1 MNAKKVDFNLFG
13 KGSPDFSKIHSPIEY
28 SLMAEKIK
36 KKFSNKSK
44 QKNIVI
50 LSSYTSEILR
60 DYLYVELAKRSL
72 NCKLT
77 FLPFNQLEQ
86 EIFNEKSKI
95 YNKKTDMILLLFLI
109 EDFVN
114 LNKVNS
120 KQLMSKATKLI
131 RTIRQKS
138 SAKIFISNFF
148 ERHEHSCGD
157 LYFNNYNDTITI
169 LNFNK
174 LFLRFIKTMNDVFL
188 LDFRSL
194 IFDFGI
200 KNIFEKKLEYI
211 AKVPFSSGGQVSISK
226 LIARCIATSYKP
238 TSKCLVLDA
247 DNTLWGGVVGE
258 LGKDNIQLSE
268 SYPGNTFKDF
278 QRYIL
283 KLHKRGIILALAS
296 KNNFEDVREVFS
308 KNDDALLK
316 LKHFS
321 SIQVNWDEKFINLQK
336 ISTELNIGLDSLVFF
351 DDSPFERELIRN
363 KLPSVNIIDVPND
376 SSKYIQVLED
386 SEYFDTYSI
395 SSEDKKRNLIYRQE
409 KKRKVLRDSSKDIDA
424 FLKNLD
430 MTAKFYKLSSKDLSR
445 AVQLLSKTNQFNLTT
460 KRHSESNLV
469 SFLNKGGLGYTM
481 RIADCFGDNGVVGLI
496 LIKKTQS
503 RWHID
508 SLLLSCRVIGRKA
521 EDLLLSYALNSL
533 FKIEKKTTIEV
544 SGEYI
549 KTERNS
555 LVKDFFKQ
563 RGFSL
568 KNNLLYKKLSKK
580 MLMPKFFKLIN

>member
-1 MNAKKVDFNLFG
+1 
-13 KGSPDFSKIHSPIEY
+13 
-28 SLMAEKIK
+28 
-36 KKFSNKSK
+36 
-44 QKNIVI
+44 
-50 LSSYTSEILR
+50 
-60 DYLYVELAKRSL
+60 
-72 NCKLT
+72 
-77 FLPFNQLEQ
+77 
-86 EIFNEKSKI
+86 
-95 YNKKTDMILLLFLI
+95 MILLLFLI

-283 KLHKRGIILALAS
+283 KLHKRGIILALATKIILRMS
-296 KNNFEDVREVFS
+296 KKYFQRTMM
-308 KNDDALLK
+308 
-316 LKHFS
+316 HFL
-321 SIQVNWDEKFINLQK
+321 N
-336 ISTELNIGLDSLVFF
+336 LNIFH
-351 DDSPFERELIRN
+351 R
-363 KLPSVNIIDVPND
+363 
-376 SSKYIQVLED
+376 
-386 SEYFDTYSI
+386 
-395 SSEDKKRNLIYRQE
+395 
-409 KKRKVLRDSSKDIDA
+409 
-424 FLKNLD
+424 
-430 MTAKFYKLSSKDLSR
+430 
-445 AVQLLSKTNQFNLTT
+445 
-460 KRHSESNLV
+460 
-469 SFLNKGGLGYTM
+469 
-481 RIADCFGDNGVVGLI
+481 
-496 LIKKTQS
+496 
-503 RWHID
+503 
-508 SLLLSCRVIGRKA
+508 
-521 EDLLLSYALNSL
+521 
-533 FKIEKKTTIEV
+533 FK
-544 SGEYI
+544 
-549 KTERNS
+549 
-555 LVKDFFKQ
+555 
-563 RGFSL
+563 
-568 KNNLLYKKLSKK
+568 
-580 MLMPKFFKLIN
+580 